1 MFAYKLSHIAYRY
14 SESADFLPVFVITA
28 FCSCKYITALCKHI
42 AYRILVGN
50 LLLGFK
56 VAVRLSNHVS
66 FGYRSQLVALAFDVS
81 LGKRHSLR
89 AVILRLHILL
99 YVVVAVFFV

>member
-1 MFAYKLSHIAYRY
+1 MFAHKLSHIAYRY
-14 SESADFLPVFVITA
+14 SDRADFLPVIVITA

-56 VAVRLSNHVS
+56 VAVRLCDLVS
-66 FGYRSQLVALAFDVS
+66 FGYRPQFIALAFDVS
-81 LGKRHSLR
+81 LGKCHSRSIVL
-89 AVILRLHILL
+89 LRLYILL
-99 YVVVAVFFV
+99 YAVVTVFFV

>member
-1 MFAYKLSHIAYRY
+1 MFAHKLSHITYRY

-56 VAVRLSNHVS
+56 VAVRLCDLVS
-66 FGYRSQLVALAFDVS
+66 FGYRPQFIALAFDVP
-81 LGKRHSLR
+81 LGKCHSLR

-99 YVVVAVFFV
+99 HAVVTVFFV